1 MLAIIESLLGALFLV
16 ILEFLFK
23 VVVYGIL
30 YKIVGLISASMKA
43 AGDTVESL
51 ADAAKTPKN
60 QPLIITLLIVGGIL
74 VALAISLTFPR
85 RIFNFGSITGISL
98 LITPLLLGM
107 FTSFIGRWEKSH
119 NKAPSFMATFL
130 GGALFGLA
138 AAVTRL
144 IFIIQFQ
151 S

>member
-1 MLAIIESLLGALFLV
+1 MLAIIESLVGALLMV
-16 ILEFLFK
+16 ILELFLNI
-23 VVVYGIL
+23 VVYGIL
-30 YKIVGLISASMKA
+30 YNIVRLISASMKA

-51 ADAAKTPKN
+51 ADAAKTPKT

-74 VALAISLTFPR
+74 VALAISLTFPKR
-85 RIFNFGSITGISL
+85 VFNFGSITGISL

-130 GGALFGLA
+130 GGAIFGLA
-138 AAVTRL
+138 AAGTRL
-144 IFIIQFQ
+144 IFIIQSQ
-151 S
+151 

>member
-1 MLAIIESLLGALFLV
+1 MLAIIESLVGALLMV
-16 ILEFLFK
+16 ILELFLNI
-23 VVVYGIL
+23 VVYGIL
-30 YKIVGLISASMKA
+30 YNIVRLISASMKA

-51 ADAAKTPKN
+51 ADAAKTPKT

-74 VALAISLTFPR
+74 VALAISFTFPTR
-85 RIFNFGSITGISL
+85 VFNFGSITGISL

-130 GGALFGLA
+130 GGAIFGLA
-138 AAVTRL
+138 AAGTRL
-144 IFIIQFQ
+144 IFITQ
-151 S
+151 SQ